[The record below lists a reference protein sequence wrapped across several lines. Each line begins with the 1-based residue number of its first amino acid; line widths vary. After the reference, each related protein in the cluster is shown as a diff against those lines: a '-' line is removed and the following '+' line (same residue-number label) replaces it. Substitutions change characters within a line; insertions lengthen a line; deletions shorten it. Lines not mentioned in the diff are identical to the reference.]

1 MAVIIRGEKKSA
13 KKLTSLNKKDKWCV
27 FSHFATWELGGCMR
41 YGQRNSIRWAKR
53 LNEQNWGNFLCTRLT
68 EKQKNRKT
76 EKQKERKKNRH

>member
-41 YGQRNSIRWAKR
+41 YGQNPIRRAKR
-53 LNEQNWGNFLCTRLT
+53 LNAKICRF
-68 EKQKNRKT
+68 
-76 EKQKERKKNRH
+76 